1 MPERT
6 IGQHLKELRKAHGYT
21 QYHVAS
27 YLNIITQTYSHYE
40 TGRIIPPAEALYHL
54 AKLYHIPVETLL
66 NFLIGNQETGREPA
80 GPNDNFSE
88 DIDADFLSFINDP
101 QNDRKFKNLK
111 KSEKELLY
119 YYNQLSL
126 QNRKKILEMIKL
138 EWKYQKK

>member
-54 AKLYHIPVETLL
+54 ANLYHIPVETLL
-66 NFLIGNQETGREPA
+66 DFLIGNQETGKVP
-80 GPNDNFSE
+80 DNSSSE
-88 DIDADFLSFINDP
+88 DIDVDFLSFINDP
-101 QNDRKFKNLK
+101 QNDRKFKK
-111 KSEKELLY
+111 
-119 YYNQLSL
+119 
-126 QNRKKILEMIKL
+126 
-138 EWKYQKK
+138 